1 MTVTILFYNTE
12 ITFTWT
18 PYSFKLEIINEL
30 RSVGINLRSEPSS
43 NAKKETPTGFFK
55 VHPYTTLYRHRFKTQ
70 KILHRLYHLKRW
82 LEKGDTIF
90 KRISNNHFSSCHL
103 WFMSIGINDTLCTN
117 DTQKSCGEVA
127 FRGIFCFIRIT
138 YVFITY

>member
-43 NAKKETPTGFFK
+43 NAKKGDADRFFQSSSLYDIVSSSIQDSENSSPLVSSEK
-55 VHPYTTLYRHRFKTQ
+55 VIR
-70 KILHRLYHLKRW
+70 KRW
-82 LEKGDTIF
+82 YDF
-90 KRISNNHFSSCHL
+90 
-103 WFMSIGINDTLCTN
+103 
-117 DTQKSCGEVA
+117 
-127 FRGIFCFIRIT
+127 
-138 YVFITY
+138 